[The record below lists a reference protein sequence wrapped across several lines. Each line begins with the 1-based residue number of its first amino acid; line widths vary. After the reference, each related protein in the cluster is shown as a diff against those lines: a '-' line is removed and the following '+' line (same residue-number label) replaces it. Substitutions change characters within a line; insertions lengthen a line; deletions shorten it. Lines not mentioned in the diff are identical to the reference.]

1 MIEVDGVLVPDYDR
15 TMTDFSEGDVVTG
28 TVVRVDKDEIL
39 VDIGYKSEGVIPV
52 AELSIRRSV
61 NPDEEVTIGDEI
73 DALVLQ
79 KEDADGRLI
88 LSKKRARFEK
98 AWKRIEAAAES
109 GEPVEGHVIEVVK
122 GGLIIDLG
130 VRGFLPASLV
140 DIRRVQDLEEYRDQ
154 VLLCKVIELN
164 RSRNNV
170 VLSRRAVLEEERKE
184 ARQQILD
191 RLSPGVEVEG
201 QISNIVDFGAFV
213 DLDGID
219 GLIHISELSW
229 SHVNHPSEVLEIGQR
244 VRVKV
249 LDVDRDR
256 QRISLGLKQ
265 TQTDP
270 WQRLMDECSQGDVV
284 AGRITKVVTFGAF
297 AEIVSGVEG
306 LIHISEL
313 AEHHVENPREVV
325 QQGQDVNVKI
335 VEIDPERRRLSL
347 SLRRVEPD
355 EPVKAIDMGM
365 PGPAA
370 APAVPDLGL
379 SEEVFADTPA
389 EPEPDAEPEAEA
401 AAEPESEP
409 VAEAEAEP
417 GPEAEPDAEA
427 EAAAEPEP
435 EPEVEAEPEPEPEAE
450 PEVEAEPEAE
460 AASEAE
466 AEPEAE
472 AQPEAEAAAEPD
484 APEGEGDPADK

>member
-15 TMTDFSEGDVVTG
+15 TLTDFSEGDVVTG

-355 EPVKAIDMGM
+355 EPVKHIDMGT

-370 APAVPDLGL
+370 EPAVPELGL

-389 EPEPDAEPEAEA
+389 EPEAEPEAEA
-401 AAEPESEP
+401 EAVAEPEAEAPESEPEPEPAPEAAAEPEP
-409 VAEAEAEP
+409 
-417 GPEAEPDAEA
+417 

-435 EPEVEAEPEPEPEAE
+435 EPEPEPEAAAEPEEEAASEPEPEAA
-450 PEVEAEPEAE
+450 VEA
-460 AASEAE
+460 
-466 AEPEAE
+466 
-472 AQPEAEAAAEPD
+472 D
-484 APEGEGDPADK
+484 AGEGESEPAKE

>member
-1 MIEVDGVLVPDYDR
+1 
-15 TMTDFSEGDVVTG
+15 
-28 TVVRVDKDEIL
+28 
-39 VDIGYKSEGVIPV
+39 
-52 AELSIRRSV
+52 
-61 NPDEEVTIGDEI
+61 
-73 DALVLQ
+73 
-79 KEDADGRLI
+79 
-88 LSKKRARFEK
+88 
-98 AWKRIEAAAES
+98 
-109 GEPVEGHVIEVVK
+109 
-122 GGLIIDLG
+122 
-130 VRGFLPASLV
+130 
-140 DIRRVQDLEEYRDQ
+140 
-154 VLLCKVIELN
+154 
-164 RSRNNV
+164 

-270 WQRLMDECSQGDVV
+270 WQRLMDECRQGDVV

-297 AEIVSGVEG
+297 AGIVSGVEG

-355 EPVKAIDMGM
+355 EPVKHVEMGT

-370 APAVPDLGL
+370 EPEVPDLAL

-389 EPEPDAEPEAEA
+389 EAEP
-401 AAEPESEP
+401 
-409 VAEAEAEP
+409 
-417 GPEAEPDAEA
+417 EA

-435 EPEVEAEPEPEPEAE
+435 EPEAAAEPEPEPEPEAAAEPEAEPEAAAEPEAEPEAAADAEAEPEPEPEA
-450 PEVEAEPEAE
+450 APEAD
-460 AASEAE
+460 AA
-466 AEPEAE
+466 
-472 AQPEAEAAAEPD
+472 
-484 APEGEGDPADK
+484 EGEGEQAK

>member
-15 TMTDFSEGDVVTG
+15 TLTDFSEGDVVTG

-61 NPDEEVTIGDEI
+61 NPDEEVTVGDEI

-355 EPVKAIDMGM
+355 EPVKHIDMGT

-370 APAVPDLGL
+370 EPAVPELGL

-389 EPEPDAEPEAEA
+389 EPEPEPEPEAEA
-401 AAEPESEP
+401 APEP
-409 VAEAEAEP
+409 EAEA
-417 GPEAEPDAEA
+417 PDAEA
-427 EAAAEPEP
+427 AAASEPEAAAEPEP
-435 EPEVEAEPEPEPEAE
+435 EPEPEAAAEPEEEAASEPEPEAA
-450 PEVEAEPEAE
+450 VEA
-460 AASEAE
+460 
-466 AEPEAE
+466 
-472 AQPEAEAAAEPD
+472 D
-484 APEGEGDPADK
+484 AGEGESEPAKE

>member
-1 MIEVDGVLVPDYDR
+1 
-15 TMTDFSEGDVVTG
+15 
-28 TVVRVDKDEIL
+28 
-39 VDIGYKSEGVIPV
+39 
-52 AELSIRRSV
+52 
-61 NPDEEVTIGDEI
+61 
-73 DALVLQ
+73 
-79 KEDADGRLI
+79 
-88 LSKKRARFEK
+88 
-98 AWKRIEAAAES
+98 
-109 GEPVEGHVIEVVK
+109 
-122 GGLIIDLG
+122 
-130 VRGFLPASLV
+130 
-140 DIRRVQDLEEYRDQ
+140 

-325 QQGQDVNVKI
+325 NQGEEVAVKI
-335 VEIDPERRRLSL
+335 IEIDPERRRLSL

-355 EPVKAIDMGM
+355 EPVKHIDMGT

-370 APAVPDLGL
+370 EPAVPELGL

-389 EPEPDAEPEAEA
+389 EPETEPEAPESEPEPEPAPEA
-401 AAEPESEP
+401 AAEPEP
-409 VAEAEAEP
+409 
-417 GPEAEPDAEA
+417 

-435 EPEVEAEPEPEPEAE
+435 EPEPEAAAEPEEEAASEPEPEAA
-450 PEVEAEPEAE
+450 VEA
-460 AASEAE
+460 
-466 AEPEAE
+466 
-472 AQPEAEAAAEPD
+472 D
-484 APEGEGDPADK
+484 AGEGESEPAKE